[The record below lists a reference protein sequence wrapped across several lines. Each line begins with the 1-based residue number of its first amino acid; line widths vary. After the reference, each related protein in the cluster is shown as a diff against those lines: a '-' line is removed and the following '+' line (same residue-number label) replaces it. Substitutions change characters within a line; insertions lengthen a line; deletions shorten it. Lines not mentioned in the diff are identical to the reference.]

1 MGSPM
6 ADTQLTEDQIADARI
21 LIVDDD
27 ELVTGSLS
35 SFFALELDVDPIIFN
50 QSRKA
55 AEHIEKNELDLIITD
70 FLMPEMNGIELLR
83 VAREHQPHVPRVLL
97 TGYADKENA
106 IKAINEVGV
115 FQYIEK
121 PWENDRLKRVVVN
134 ALTRLQAVRDLSTS
148 EIDLAELDNDFVVL
162 REALLSTLK

>member
-1 MGSPM
+1 MDLEYELS
-6 ADTQLTEDQIADARI
+6 EDEVAEARI

-50 QSRKA
+50 VSTEA
-55 AEHIEKNELDLIITD
+55 AAYLADNEVDLVITD
-70 FLMPEMNGIELLR
+70 FLMPEMNGIQLLR
-83 VAREHQPHVPRVLL
+83 AARQHQPQVPRILL

-115 FQYIEK
+115 YQYIEK
-121 PWENDRLKRVVVN
+121 PWENDRLKTVVLAGLSRLF
-134 ALTRLQAVRDLSTS
+134 ALRQLNNDLG
-148 EIDLAELDNDFVVL
+148 ELSSVDQDFVLL
-162 REALLSTLK
+162 RDALVKSFE

>member
-1 MGSPM
+1 MDLDYELS
-6 ADTQLTEDQIADARI
+6 EEEIAEARI

-50 QSRKA
+50 ESPKA
-55 AEHIEKNELDLIITD
+55 VSYLAENEVDLVITD
-70 FLMPEMNGIELLR
+70 FLMPEMNGIQLLR
-83 VAREHQPHVPRVLL
+83 AAREHQPQVPRVLL

-115 FQYIEK
+115 YQYIEK
-121 PWENDRLKRVVVN
+121 PWENDRLKTVVLSGLGRLF
-134 ALTRLQAVRDLSTS
+134 ALRQLDSSMSELSLS
-148 EIDLAELDNDFVVL
+148 DQDFVVL
-162 REALLSTLK
+162 REALVKSFE